1 MLHRADAC
9 TRKAMGRMVPCVLWV
24 AKEARAI
31 LPQKLINGIITY
43 GVWKSDLGGLVG
55 TGFDVDC

>member
-1 MLHRADAC
+1 
-9 TRKAMGRMVPCVLWV
+9 MGRMVPCVLWV